1 MSELI
6 TFSID
11 GKSVTATDKDT
22 ILTAAEKIGI
32 EIPRLC
38 YLEGYRPDGNCR
50 ACVVEIEGERVL
62 APSCCRQPT
71 NGMEVKSNS
80 MRARFS
86 QRLVVE
92 LLVSDTRINTSEDG
106 PESELTALTKT
117 FELKNNRFAPR
128 AQLPLDSSNHAIS
141 VNLNDCIQC
150 GRCVRACREE
160 QVHDVIGYS
169 FRGSESKITFDAD
182 LAMGDS
188 TCVSCGECVQAC
200 PTDAL
205 VPASRPESSAIT
217 KKVDSVCPYCGVG
230 CLLTFNVADTK
241 ITSVSGR
248 NGPSN
253 TKRLCVKGRFGFDYI
268 NHPERLSVPLIRLKS
283 AEKTADIIDSK
294 DIKKHFREATWD
306 EALTKA
312 ADGLKSI
319 LDNKGGDALA
329 GLGSAK
335 CSNEEAYLFQK
346 LIRTGFRTN
355 NVDHCTR
362 LCHASSVA
370 AMLEMVG
377 NAGVSNQVEEVSE
390 TDTILIIGA
399 RPTVNHPVAATFI
412 KNAVKAGKKL
422 ILIDPYR
429 SDLARYADY
438 YLQFRPDTDV
448 LLLNAMMNVIIEEGL
463 TDQDFITKRTTN
475 FTELKNVVSSYTPE
489 SVSLVCGIESEII
502 RNTARL
508 YATSER
514 AMIFWGMGISQHV
527 HGTDN
532 ARCLI
537 SLALLTGNIG
547 HPGTGIHPLRGQNN
561 VQGASDAG
569 LIPMVYPD
577 YQSVTDK
584 NARQKFETT
593 WNTPLNPKLGLTVTE
608 ILQAA
613 EKKEVAGLYIMGE
626 NPAMSDPDLN
636 HARHSLAQLE
646 HLVVQDIF
654 FTETASFAD
663 VILPASAF
671 PEKTGTFTNTDRRVQ
686 LGRAAVATPG
696 DAKPDIEI
704 IQEIA
709 NRIGLNWI
717 DCTPENVFSEMTKT
731 MDSISGITWA
741 QLEERDS
748 VTYPYTLDNPESE
761 TVLFREK
768 FDLIDGYAKFA
779 PAHFSHAAELPDA
792 EYPLVLITG
801 RQLEHWHTGTM
812 TRRSSTLDALE
823 PDAVISLNA
832 ADLMSSGIKE
842 NDIVKLTSRR
852 GSITAQAKSDKGLQ
866 KGNVFMPFCYAEAAV
881 NLLTISA
888 IDPIGKIPE
897 FKHCAVRIE
906 KPKDSD

>member
-1 MSELI
+1 MSSPI
-6 TFSID
+6 SFTID
-11 GKSVTATDKDT
+11 GKPVTATAEDT
-22 ILTAAEKIGI
+22 ILTAAEKVGV

-71 NGMEVKSNS
+71 NGMEVKSTS
-80 MRARFS
+80 ERARFS

-92 LLVSDTRINTSEDG
+92 LLASDTNTTTSEMETD
-106 PESELTALTKT
+106 SELAALTKT
-117 FELKNNRFAPR
+117 FELKENRFATR
-128 AQLPLDSSNHAIS
+128 AQLPSDKTNQAIS

-182 LAMGDS
+182 LLMGDS

-205 VPASRPESSAIT
+205 LPAANSNGSSIT

-230 CLLTFNVADTK
+230 CLLTFNVTDTK

-253 TKRLCVKGRFGFDYI
+253 ASRLCVKGRFGFDYI
-268 NHPERLSVPLIRLKS
+268 NHPSRLNTPLIRLD
-283 AEKTADIIDSK
+283 AARKTSDIIDRK
-294 DIKKHFREATWD
+294 DIKKFFREATWE

-312 ADGLKSI
+312 ADGFKSI
-319 LDNKGGDALA
+319 SGDKGGDALA

-346 LIRTGFRTN
+346 LIRTGFKTN

-370 AMLEMVG
+370 AMLEMIG
-377 NAGVSNQVEEVSE
+377 NAGVSNQIEEVAE
-390 TDTILIIGA
+390 TDVMLIIGA

-412 KNAVKAGKKL
+412 KNAIKAGKKL

-429 SDLARYADY
+429 SDFARHADY
-438 YLQFRPDTDV
+438 FLQSRPDTDV
-448 LLLNAMMNVIIEEGL
+448 LLLNAMMHVIIEEHL
-463 TDQDFITKRTTN
+463 LDQDFITERTTN
-475 FTELKNVVSSYTPE
+475 FTELKDVVSSYTPE
-489 SVSLVCGIESEII
+489 SVSLVCGIESDII
-502 RNTARL
+502 RNAARL
-508 YATSER
+508 YATAER

-532 ARCLI
+532 ARSLI

-547 HPGTGIHPLRGQNN
+547 QAGTGIHPLRGQNN

-584 NARQKFETT
+584 NVRQKFEAV
-593 WNTPLNPKLGLTVTE
+593 WDTPLNPKLGLTVTE

-613 EKKEVAGLYIMGE
+613 EKKEVTGLYVMGE

-663 VILPASAF
+663 VILPASTF

-696 DAKPDIEI
+696 AAKQDIEI
-704 IQEIA
+704 IQELA
-709 NRIGLNWI
+709 NRIGLDWD
-717 DCTPENVFSEMTKT
+717 DCTPKNVFSEMTRT
-731 MDSISGITWA
+731 MQSISGITWA

-748 VTYPYTLDNPESE
+748 ITYPYTLDNPESE
-761 TVLFREK
+761 TVLFKEK
-768 FDLIDGYAKFA
+768 FDLVGGYAKFS
-779 PAHFSHAAELPDA
+779 PAHFSHAAELPD
-792 EYPLVLITG
+792 EEFPLVLITG

-823 PDAVISLNA
+823 PHPMISLSP
-832 ADLMSSGIKE
+832 ADLLNSGFQE
-842 NDIVKLTSRR
+842 NDMIALISRR
-852 GSITAQAKSDKGLQ
+852 GSITAQVKPDEGLQ
-866 KGNVFMPFCYAEAAV
+866 EGNVFMPFCYAEAAV

-906 KPKDSD
+906 KPPTLS